1 MYILGISCYYHDA
14 SACLVEDGR
23 VIAAAAE
30 ERFTRIKH
38 DNNFPTSAIDFCLR
52 WAEITAK
59 DLTTVV
65 FYEKPILK
73 FDRTLR
79 QHLQHFPKS
88 RKIFVDTI
96 SSWFDLK
103 LRIPTTLKKKFSY
116 TGPVSYIEHHLSH
129 AASSYYLSGFDE
141 AAIVTIDGVGEWAT
155 TTMGYG
161 NGMKI
166 RIDRQIHFPHSL
178 GLLYSSLT
186 SYLGFSV
193 NDAEYKVMGLAAYG
207 DSKPCMSQM
216 DKLITTFSD
225 GSYALT
231 MHYFDYS
238 FRERMFNKNLENLF
252 GYPARKPESPME
264 RHYENIA
271 ASLQKKLEDVV
282 FQILHV
288 AYKTYRTKNL
298 CLAGGVALNSVM
310 NGKIVSKTPY
320 RNVYITPDP
329 GDGGGAMGAALYYW
343 YTQVLGARSD
353 TGFSQALALG
363 VAFSAHPSSK
373 LVANRDQVH
382 ILHDGARKS
391 LPAGEAGTP
400 RRVQSFFPALGPSFS
415 EEQIE
420 NILKHFH
427 LLYSHYPDR
436 DKLLDLVST
445 LLTRQKIIGWFA
457 GRMEWGPRALGNR
470 SILASAAKEEMKDII
485 NSKVKHRELFRPFAP
500 VVLDRFVKDYFKT
513 DTHLSPSAKYMLM
526 VYPFTEKG
534 KRDAPATMH
543 VDGSGRLQVI
553 ERADNPLYY
562 DLIETYRKKTGIPI
576 IINTSFNVRGEPIVC
591 TPTDAVNCFLKTD
604 IDYLVMGSFVVK
616 K

>member
-38 DNNFPTSAIDFCLR
+38 DNNFPTNAIDFCLR

-96 SSWFDLK
+96 NSWFDLK

-178 GLLYSSLT
+178 GLLYSAIT

-310 NGKIVSKTPY
+310 NGKIVSKTPF

-329 GDGGGAMGAALYYW
+329 GDGGGAMGAALAW
-343 YTQVLGARSD
+343 WHAQPQGEGPAEGALVGVPFFASSRSEPFISPYSPLRQGHD
-353 TGFSQALALG
+353 AA
-363 VAFSAHPSSK
+363 SK
-373 LVANRDQVH
+373 H
-382 ILHDGARKS
+382 HTS
-391 LPAGEAGTP
+391 LRLTRSLKIFTP
-400 RRVQSFFPALGPSFS
+400 FLGPSFS

-420 NILKHFH
+420 DILKHFH
-427 LLYSHYPDR
+427 LSYSHYPDR

-513 DTHLSPSAKYMLM
+513 DTHLSPSVKYMLM

-534 KRDAPATMH
+534 KRDAPATVH

-576 IINTSFNVRGEPIVC
+576 IINTSFNVRAEPIVC